1 MNKMVE
7 ITRIKKRSGFFIKNK
22 GHCGLIMPRMKKT
35 NVKIPMLKAAYI
47 ILLPVKLTFG

>member
-7 ITRIKKRSGFFIKNK
+7 IIRTHKRSGFFIKNK
-22 GHCGLIMPRMKKT
+22 GHCGLIMPMMKKI
-35 NVKIPMLKAAYI
+35 NVRIPMLKAACI